1 MSDHQ
6 EQLHEELEHI
16 RVALDQMASD
26 ARQLAS
32 EARGPSPRA
41 PSTGP
46 APSDRNIQVI
56 VEIEARAVT
65 VERLSMVSERQGWT
79 FGETLEYAL
88 DALELAMAKTATKP
102 ERPLAPAPAATV
114 VTLMLTRIACPNCG
128 HIGAAN
134 AASLPRVLICSQCSH
149 GAFIKSGR
157 PAASPSVARDEQA
170 ALRAAWERY
179 EATGEPTA
187 PWP

>member
-1 MSDHQ
+1 MSDHR

-46 APSDRNIQVI
+46 ASDRNIQVI
-56 VEIEARAVT
+56 VEIEARAAT

-88 DALELAMAKTATKP
+88 DALELAMAKTAT
-102 ERPLAPAPAATV
+102 
-114 VTLMLTRIACPNCG
+114 G
-128 HIGAAN
+128 
-134 AASLPRVLICSQCSH
+134 
-149 GAFIKSGR
+149 
-157 PAASPSVARDEQA
+157 
-170 ALRAAWERY
+170 
-179 EATGEPTA
+179 
-187 PWP
+187 